1 MQPLRAAICTGGSWL
16 SPRHGGGRSPPKT
29 SAGKSSTPRCQQPV
43 GEFMGL
49 RGGAGNLHQPKEL
62 LALWKGGHTAQD
74 TCPWRAQAASPA
86 PPETTSSSLST
97 IRICLQVP
105 STSRVFSNKQITSS
119 SLRAP
124 SAIPWDPA
132 GGSVLPCTH
141 QPVSA
146 VWYAALWVLQ
156 FKKKKLKRSVFK
168 ALMALKT
175 TRRVLFA
182 AGEVND
188 LPLLQNQTGH
198 HNK

>member
-1 MQPLRAAICTGGSWL
+1 M
-16 SPRHGGGRSPPKT
+16 
-29 SAGKSSTPRCQQPV
+29 

-74 TCPWRAQAASPA
+74 TCPWRAQAASPT

-132 GGSVLPCTH
+132 GGSVLPLHSPACVSSLVCS
-141 QPVSA
+141 PVGSS
-146 VWYAALWVLQ
+146 V
-156 FKKKKLKRSVFK
+156 KKKKIKKKCFQSFNGFENNTESSLCC
-168 ALMALKT
+168 
-175 TRRVLFA
+175 RR
-182 AGEVND
+182 G
-188 LPLLQNQTGH
+188 
-198 HNK
+198 